1 MFLYWKYAKSIVSLI
16 CMHKP
21 KTTLKM
27 KWREYSVNHYDYYDR
42 GNKKFS
48 HFLFGCWILKMIV
61 YWMLSSNCDTE
72 AVKYWTC
79 DDFSCK
85 GKNRRII
92 SLLHY
97 ICRYWQRTWN
107 VCKKIHEKV
116 FHHQLT
122 ILYLRIIYENMIK
135 LYVTRYI
142 YEFHGR

>member
-1 MFLYWKYAKSIVSLI
+1 
-16 CMHKP
+16 
-21 KTTLKM
+21 
-27 KWREYSVNHYDYYDR
+27 
-42 GNKKFS
+42 
-48 HFLFGCWILKMIV
+48 MIV

-107 VCKKIHEKV
+107 VCKKIHQKE

-122 ILYLRIIYENMIK
+122 IQYLRIIYENMIK
-135 LYVTRYI
+135 LYRYI
-142 YEFHGR
+142 YYKINVYYLLSPITSQQMILIWKLNCHLKLNFCWLKIWLLKIGLWLLDDMISKST